1 MAKVLSPVG
10 GQKTVTTPGT
20 AVPVVATETR
30 CIQVVFQAMKTNTN
44 DIYIGD
50 LSVDYVTSQQVV
62 LDAGES
68 LSVLSSVEDGL
79 YVDLNEWYVD
89 ADTAGEGV
97 TFVYL
102 V

>member
-1 MAKVLSPVG
+1 MPKVLSPTG

-20 AVPVVATETR
+20 AVPLTATETR
-30 CIQVVFQAMKTNTN
+30 CLQVVIQAMKANTN
-44 DIYIGD
+44 DVYVGD
-50 LSVDYVTSQQVV
+50 SGVDYVTAQQVV

-68 LSVLSSVEDGL
+68 LSVLSTVQDGL

-97 TFVYL
+97 TFVY
-102 V
+102 VE